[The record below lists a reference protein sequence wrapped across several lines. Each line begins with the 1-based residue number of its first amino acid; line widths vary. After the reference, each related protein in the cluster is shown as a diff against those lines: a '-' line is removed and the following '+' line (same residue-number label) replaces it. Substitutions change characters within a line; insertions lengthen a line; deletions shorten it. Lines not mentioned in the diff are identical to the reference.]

1 MSLTGSIR
9 NGTSVFVHL
18 TSLAQEAASDAGS
31 AIERTGPDLPP
42 FMAMYK
48 LSQLQRGMHHVNA
61 QKAKFIITKENI
73 YP

>member
-1 MSLTGSIR
+1 MICDT
-9 NGTSVFVHL
+9 
-18 TSLAQEAASDAGS
+18 DS
-31 AIERTGPDLPP
+31 ATERTDPDLPP

-61 QKAKFIITKENI
+61 QKANLIITKENI